1 MYVNGK
7 IRAAENILGI
17 REINENDGRGK
28 FKYDIHDILKEL
40 LQMS

>member
-17 REINENDGRGK
+17 RGINENDGRENSSMIYMI
-28 FKYDIHDILKEL
+28 F
-40 LQMS
+40 